1 MQKIKNEKGI
11 TLVALILTI
20 IITIMIAGIT
30 INLGMDSI
38 NSTRDRKLQAE
49 LEMVGQATI
58 TEYSKAMELGYIK
71 EGSTQIPQNFIGTP
85 TSNPEALPTGTWAL
99 SDSEA
104 VGYKSYFVLN
114 PQALEKLEILNSNHT
129 YIINYYTGEVFNQTK
144 QKSSQ
149 GQTLYIKMNTGK
161 VTEKTEDTTSFVE

>member
-30 INLGMDSI
+30 INLGLDSI
-38 NSTRDRKLQAE
+38 NSTRDRKLQSE

-58 TEYSKAMELGYIK
+58 TEYSKAIELGYIK
-71 EGSTQIPQNFIGTP
+71 EGTNEIPKNFIGNP
-85 TSNPEALPTGTWAL
+85 TSTPSALPSGEWAL
-99 SDSEA
+99 SNTEA
-104 VGYKSYFVLN
+104 VGYKSYFELN
-114 PQALEKLEILNSNHT
+114 PKALEKLDILNSDHT

-144 QKSSQ
+144 QKASS
-149 GQTLYIKMNTGK
+149 GETLYIKMNTGK
-161 VTEKTEDTTSFVE
+161 VAEKAQDTTSFVE